1 MHVRTSIR
9 TKRILFCGAAALLC
23 FIYLYSTRNS
33 YTSLAN
39 GERISLK
46 LLLAGA
52 IKAAEI
58 GGAEIISVHDGFK
71 LDVESKGKTKEGI
84 NDPVTA
90 ADYRSHCAMYHSL
103 KQAFPGVAVISE
115 EASKGCDR
123 VSIPDLRSITDMVNF
138 YKTGNDET
146 VNIKDV
152 TVWIDPLDATKEFT
166 ENLLKYVTTMVCV
179 AVKGIPVIGV
189 IYKPFELKP
198 NCSLYWTWTKH
209 GESSN
214 LQNIPKQESDKMPTL
229 IVSRSHA
236 GHVYNISKIAF
247 GENIQIVSAAGAGK
261 IRARACGVYI
271 YIYIY
276 IYIICFKL
284 LGYKFLEVATGNVTA
299 YVHVTAIKKW
309 DICAGAAI
317 LSALGGTI
325 TTLDDRS
332 INFGPTDN
340 KLLNS
345 GLLATIS
352 DHKWY
357 LDKFSNV

>member
-247 GENIQIVSAAGAGK
+247 GENIQIVSAAGAG
-261 IRARACGVYI
+261 
-271 YIYIY
+271 
-276 IYIICFKL
+276 
-284 LGYKFLEVATGNVTA
+284 YKFLEVATGNVTA